1 MVILIRFLKKIH
13 DVGLNLIATSHYADA
28 HISPERLISLNPRFA
43 NYSVGRFS
51 YGAPAPNV
59 MQFLRDANLK
69 IGSFCCF
76 AGGVTILLGGEHN
89 PHWVTT
95 YNFDLIYDEFRDVV
109 GRSYTKGDVVIG
121 NDVWVGQDALILSG
135 VRIGDGAVIGA
146 RSVVAK
152 NVEPYSIVVGNP
164 AREIRKRFD
173 DDTITKLLKIKW
185 WNWDIQRIKENLPL
199 LLSNN
204 VKEFVDKNS

>member
-1 MVILIRFLKKIH
+1 M
-13 DVGLNLIATSHYADA
+13 
-28 HISPERLISLNPRFA
+28 SPSQPIDPEASIGSSEVLISLNPKFA
-43 NYSVGRFS
+43 KYSVGRFS
-51 YGAPAPNV
+51 YGSPAPNI
-59 MQFLRDANLK
+59 MQCYGSAQLK

-76 AGGVTILLGGEHN
+76 ASGVTILLGGEHN
-89 PHWVTT
+89 PNWVTT
-95 YNFDLIYDEFRDVV
+95 YNFDLIYDKFRDSV

-121 NDVWVGQDALILSG
+121 NDVWIGQDAFILSG

-173 DDTITKLLKIKW
+173 DDTIAKLLKIKW
-185 WNWDIQRIKENLPL
+185 WDWNIQRIKENLPL

-204 VKEFVDKNS
+204 IKGFVDKNS